1 MRWDYLNMRRKLRYT
16 TLICCFL
23 LFQFFVCSASAS
35 ESEYYADITIDVD
48 SSGFV
53 TIEGA
58 TDYPDLLTQNSESYT
73 SKDQSYWMLN
83 LTIDDTFDFVYDLTL
98 PINSEINFIKSSGQ
112 IRIQDENSLLEIKG
126 YGLNESLSIVV
137 QYNIKLSDASDND
150 QNNVGIIF
158 IAFGIIGLV
167 IVLFVAIRNI
177 KGSNKGLFRN
187 DDAIVNYKGLS
198 ERPREIM
205 ELLVKENRSMTQTEI
220 QKKLNMPKSAV
231 SRHISSLELKN
242 LIEKESIGMSNLIR
256 LKKQE

>member
-1 MRWDYLNMRRKLRYT
+1 MNINKKLNYKTFFLG
-16 TLICCFL
+16 FL
-23 LFQFFVCSASAS
+23 LFQFFTCPISASDS
-35 ESEYYADITIDVD
+35 DYYADITIDVD

-53 TIEGA
+53 TIEGI

-83 LTIDDTFDFVYDLTL
+83 ITIDNTFDFVYDLTL
-98 PINSEINFIKSSGQ
+98 PKNSEINFIKSTGQ
-112 IRIQDENSLLEIKG
+112 IRIQDENGRLKING

-137 QYNIKLSDASDND
+137 QYSIKRFDTSDNA
-150 QNNVGIIF
+150 QNNLSIIF
-158 IAFGIIGLV
+158 IASGIIGLI
-167 IVLFVAIRNI
+167 IVLFVSVSNI
-177 KGSNKGLFRN
+177 KGSNKGLFSK
-187 DDAIVNYKGLS
+187 DDTIVNYKGLS
-198 ERPREIM
+198 ERQREIM

-231 SRHISSLELKN
+231 SRHIISLELKD